1 MGRQQNRVIRS
12 LSHGSD
18 DADVRYGAHFGLSRA
33 TSDWGQIGNQ
43 TDRLAHSPGEPPAEL
58 ARRFETRTAPMV
70 TFGAGDT
77 GAVVDLAS
85 G

>member
-1 MGRQQNRVIRS
+1 MAFFKALYSPACAG
-12 LSHGSD
+12 
-18 DADVRYGAHFGLSRA
+18 GARPKSE
-33 TSDWGQIGNQ
+33 NQ
-43 TDRLAHSPGEPPAEL
+43 TDRLAHSPGKRPAEL
-58 ARRFETRTAPMV
+58 AGRFETRTAPMV